1 MPLDNKTPEVRNNPM
16 PVENQ
21 LDPNTKA
28 PGNDKKTVIAAHDEA
43 LKDIEEDPD
52 LTSKPTPEHDL
63 DEGEI
68 ARFEDNDTGPDIKND
83 EDSVV

>member
-1 MPLDNKTPEVRNNPM
+1 MPLDNKTPEVRNNAM
-16 PVENQ
+16 PVENG
-21 LDPNTKA
+21 LDENTKA
-28 PGNDKKTVIAAHDEA
+28 PGNDKQTVMAAHEEA

-68 ARFEDNDTGPDIKND
+68 ARMGDNDENTGLI
-83 EDSVV
+83 